1 MSTRKTILTLA
12 VLSLLPSLTATAQDK
27 YVPKPNEEIYGIWIN
42 QARLPQKEVIT
53 PEEWTEYTRMTDS
66 EPFLQGNWE
75 IVGKW
80 TDSEG
85 NIWYKSLITITGGS
99 VGLRGMTRAE
109 LSKLSKSAA
118 VWEHV
123 WNWPIKEQG
132 QQQAVFPDMID
143 RSSNQYG
150 IFYRAKE

>member
-1 MSTRKTILTLA
+1 MKTRKPILTLA
-12 VLSLLPSLTATAQDK
+12 VLSLLLSFAATAQYK
-27 YVPKPNEEIYGIWIN
+27 YVPKPNEEIYGTWIN

-53 PEEWTEYTRMTDS
+53 AEGWTEYTRMTDS

-75 IVGKW
+75 IVSKW

-99 VGLRGMTRAE
+99 VGQNGLTRTE
-109 LSKLSKSAA
+109 LSKLSKSAE

-123 WNWPIKEQG
+123 WNWPTREQG
-132 QQQAVFPDMID
+132 LRQPAYPDMID
-143 RSSNQYG
+143 QNNYQYG